1 MMSASSE
8 MTTSQAKALEMCQS
22 LHDGKTM
29 SQEALVCDSSSSFGL
44 KCHAVRLHKL
54 FFVQH
59 RGSHPES
66 SRDTSQVDQKLR
78 PGRHSSSM
86 VTQRGF
92 FFECMFYDIV
102 MFITST
108 HTETKNSFGDI
119 FLFDSHSE
127 FHSHGH
133 RISGWASPLHHPQ
146 LLNLRNQSPQPID
159 PGFVSKQ
166 RETGRDGDNGQ
177 KWTRQNWAL
186 IMVLGSPMFPAIF
199 LYILVVY

>member
-1 MMSASSE
+1 MEKRWAKRLLFV
-8 MTTSQAKALEMCQS
+8 TLQALLAWNAMQS
-22 LHDGKTM
+22 DCTNFSLCSIEDLTQSPVEIRAKWTKNCG
-29 SQEALVCDSSSSFGL
+29 QGDI
-44 KCHAVRLHKL
+44 
-54 FFVQH
+54 
-59 RGSHPES
+59 
-66 SRDTSQVDQKLR
+66 LR
-78 PGRHSSSM
+78 PWSHSGAFSLNVCFM
-86 VTQRGF
+86 
-92 FFECMFYDIV
+92 IL
-102 MFITST
+102 ITST

-127 FHSHGH
+127 IHSHGH

-177 KWTRQNWAL
+177 TWTRQNWAL